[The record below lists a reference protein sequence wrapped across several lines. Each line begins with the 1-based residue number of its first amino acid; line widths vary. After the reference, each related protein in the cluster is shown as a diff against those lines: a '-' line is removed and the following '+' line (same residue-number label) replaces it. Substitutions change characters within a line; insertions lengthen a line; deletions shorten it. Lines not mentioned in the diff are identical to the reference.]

1 MELLADEN
9 IETEWIQALR
19 DDGHDIVRVVDS
31 DTLGVSATDP
41 DVLANATRDGRVLLT
56 ADQSDFSDPP
66 ADDHPGILI
75 IADVTRTGG
84 EVRRAVRRIE
94 RSVPAR
100 PLRSRRV
107 RQRLAV
113 GPDGGL
119 GTRRL
124 LRPARGAFGAGRGP
138 SPRAEG

>member
-19 DDGHDIVRVVDS
+19 GDGHDVRRVVDS
-31 DTLGVSATDP
+31 DALGVSATDP
-41 DVLANATRDGRVLLT
+41 DVLADATREDRVLLT

-66 ADDHPGILI
+66 TDDHPGILV

-94 RSVPAR
+94 RSVPDLSGHVAYVSDW
-100 PLRSRRV
+100 L
-107 RQRLAV
+107 
-113 GPDGGL
+113 
-119 GTRRL
+119 
-124 LRPARGAFGAGRGP
+124 
-138 SPRAEG
+138 

>member
-94 RSVPAR
+94 RSVPDLSGHVAYVSDW
-100 PLRSRRV
+100 L
-107 RQRLAV
+107 
-113 GPDGGL
+113 
-119 GTRRL
+119 
-124 LRPARGAFGAGRGP
+124 
-138 SPRAEG
+138 